1 MAQIFL
7 DANCLIDVFGH
18 RDEDLATLLD
28 PHQLNI
34 SALSLHIFAYVEKLH
49 MPTSLLS
56 QISSLVHVVNLTSM
70 IINHSSQG
78 PTPDFED
85 NIQLHSAVA
94 IGCQY
99 FLTRDVRLL
108 NMKQWREISVI
119 SPEQLPS
126 ISP

>member
-1 MAQIFL
+1 MAKIFL
-7 DANCLIDVFGH
+7 DANCLIDVFGR
-18 RDEDLATLLD
+18 RDETLATLLN

-56 QISSLVHVVNLTSM
+56 QISSLVHVVNLTGV
-70 IINHSSQG
+70 IVNHSAQG

-85 NIQLHSAVA
+85 NIQLQSAVA
-94 IGCQY
+94 VGCQY
-99 FLTRDVRLL
+99 FLTRENRLL
-108 NMKQWREISVI
+108 KMKQWRGVSLI

-126 ISP
+126 I